1 MKKGRKITW
10 KKDKAFI
17 TVLSLAIVDLV
28 ALVSV
33 ASHGF
38 AWFAEH
44 TDTANVSP
52 IHGYS
57 TADYFNGGD
66 GSKESP
72 FQIAYPFQLYN
83 FAWLQD
89 LGYFNEMATDSKGK
103 STGRIQQYYFK
114 VVLPKEN
121 TTGKLNM
128 SDYLNGRALP
138 PIGNSTYP
146 FVGSFDGNGVVIGE
160 TTEIGDDC
168 TIYHGVTLG
177 GVSHSHGKRHP
188 TLGNN
193 VVVGTGAIVLGP
205 ITINDGAKIA
215 PGAVIRHSVEPGQIA
230 FSDELRVF
238 PRKKS

>member
-1 MKKGRKITW
+1 MESQSKKTKKEGYIASIMRRDPAARNRFAVFFLYPSCIAMRWYRFSHFCWLHHMK
-10 KKDKAFI
+10 F
-17 TVLSLAIVDLV
+17 LA
-28 ALVSV
+28 
-33 ASHGF
+33 
-38 AWFAEH
+38 
-44 TDTANVSP
+44 
-52 IHGYS
+52 
-57 TADYFNGGD
+57 
-66 GSKESP
+66 
-72 FQIAYPFQLYN
+72 
-83 FAWLQD
+83 
-89 LGYFNEMATDSKGK
+89 EMAMHHANRV
-103 STGRIQQYYFK
+103 TGIEIHPGAK
-114 VVLPKEN
+114 I
-121 TTGKLNM
+121 
-128 SDYLNGRALP
+128 GRNLF
-138 PIGNSTYP
+138 I
-146 FVGSFDGNGVVIGE
+146 DHGNGVVIGE